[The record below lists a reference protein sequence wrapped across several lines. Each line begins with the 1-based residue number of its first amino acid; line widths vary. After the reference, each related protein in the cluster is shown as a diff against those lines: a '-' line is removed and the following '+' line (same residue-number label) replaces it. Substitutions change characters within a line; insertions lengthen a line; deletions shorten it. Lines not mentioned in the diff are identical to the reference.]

1 MPELPRTGRA
11 VGPRPETDLTGTLG
25 GEDLREDGDHPDAE
39 RSELPDIA
47 LAFAREAHAG
57 QVDRFGRDFILHP
70 IAVAGLALPFAGEAA
85 LVPAYLHDTVEKA
98 GSDPAEIEQL
108 FGPEARRMVE
118 TLGQDPSIADP
129 VDRRSDHRLR
139 MRVAGP
145 VEKVVYLSDR
155 RDGVLTMTEL
165 VESGR
170 DPVEFGGIERVELWK
185 GDLEAVG
192 GDGIDPALTS
202 QLEADL
208 DLLTGLLGD

>member
-1 MPELPRTGRA
+1 M
-11 VGPRPETDLTGTLG
+11 TGTLG
-25 GEDLREDGDHPDAE
+25 REDIREDGDRPDTGP
-39 RSELPDIA
+39 SELPDLA

-70 IAVAGLALPFAGEAA
+70 VAVAELALPFAGEAA

-98 GSDPAEIEQL
+98 GSDPAEIERL
-108 FGPEARRMVE
+108 FGPEARLMVE

-139 MRVAGP
+139 MREAGP
-145 VEKVVYLSDR
+145 VERVVYLSDR

-165 VESGR
+165 VSSGR

-185 GDLEAVG
+185 GDLEAVD
-192 GDGIDPALTS
+192 GDGFDPALTS

-208 DLLTGLLGD
+208 DLLEKLLKGISPPD